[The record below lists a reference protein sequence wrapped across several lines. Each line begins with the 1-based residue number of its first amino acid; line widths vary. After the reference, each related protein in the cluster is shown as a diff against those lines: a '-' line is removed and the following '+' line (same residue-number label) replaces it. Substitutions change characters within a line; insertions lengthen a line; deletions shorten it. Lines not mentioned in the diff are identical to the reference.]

1 MKINSKYL
9 DKLSEYY
16 SNNSGIVLVSGE
28 KGLLKSTTINEFLL
42 DKKFVIKISKHLGSY
57 SLETIYDAFFLFMK
71 NNVKK
76 YEKQYKLVRQLSLYE
91 KLKALLN
98 FICGNFSPIL
108 YFDSLNNQNDSVWEF
123 VYDIILNLQ
132 TYKNK
137 PFLIAEVDTT
147 SDTNSRVND
156 LLQKTFYTRSNI
168 EYIKFTNYQAEELKQ
183 LLSEIYTRI
192 VCPKE
197 TLNYILGNCYGNPE
211 ILTIAIN
218 ILREK
223 NYIKNENGSV
233 IIDTVPEG
241 LLYDELKNYICRK
254 FEKLNEQ
261 EQNVLKSSAS
271 VGITFDSLILNTVFN
286 IMEAKELLSEIE
298 ESSQLVVQEQN
309 DSYSFKT
316 SDVYKYVDKTVSR
329 TTKLDH
335 HKKLSTYFY
344 SLLKPNA
351 RANNHRVYIK
361 NLFSYVRHAICAEQ
375 FMEAKYKL
383 IELIDF
389 YQSINDLS
397 KALEIIEF
405 VLPFYETHDK
415 KIYVHLNFTK
425 SDILYS
431 SGKYPEAL
439 KTLEILNA
447 NVQPTSAEA
456 YCVQYKKAD
465 ALLMLEHTNS
475 AESIM
480 LGLEKAILDNRK
492 NFCEHFEMQVYR
504 SLASL
509 YDFVNDAPKTIV
521 YFNKSLKL
529 SAHLKA
535 DDYLYSLYRQSSIC
549 SPLNE
554 ARSLMDIAYKKF
566 VEKNNLIEIAKCA
579 HNIST
584 DALYL
589 NNPSDCEKYAEISL
603 KTFERYGSLEK
614 VSTLNTLAIYY
625 AIYQQDT
632 KKAKSTLQ
640 SALKI
645 ANSDWVKITVLNNL
659 NTVAVMENDEE
670 ESLKY
675 VKQIETLYRNEMPVA
690 RNYVDFSYALYFKL
704 IGNSDEAKNRL
715 TSIINY
721 EKSEYRHKTLAAL
734 FYNDLSMNKL
744 HITVDHEIYGY
755 LKKCHDANSFWGT
768 VRFWET

>member
-1 MKINSKYL
+1 MVCIIILSGLTILICQFSFKNNSKVAKADSL
-9 DKLSEYY
+9 VVQTQAVNGVDKDISFDFLSEIKLTDINFKDYIKV
-16 SNNSGIVLVSGE
+16 SNIKGE
-28 KGLLKSTTINEFLL
+28 IPKCRIKSLG
-42 DKKFVIKISKHLGSY
+42 DKKYKLLAPENGYVAGETYSINLYKTKFVNDSISEERPFYFSIDHKDVVNVVY
-57 SLETIYDAFFLFMK
+57 K
-71 NNVKK
+71 NNV
-76 YEKQYKLVRQLSLYE
+76 R
-91 KLKALLN
+91 
-98 FICGNFSPIL
+98 
-108 YFDSLNNQNDSVWEF
+108 
-123 VYDIILNLQ
+123 
-132 TYKNK
+132 
-137 PFLIAEVDTT
+137 
-147 SDTNSRVND
+147 
-156 LLQKTFYTRSNI
+156 
-168 EYIKFTNYQAEELKQ
+168 
-183 LLSEIYTRI
+183 
-192 VCPKE
+192 
-197 TLNYILGNCYGNPE
+197 
-211 ILTIAIN
+211 
-218 ILREK
+218 
-223 NYIKNENGSV
+223 
-233 IIDTVPEG
+233 
-241 LLYDELKNYICRK
+241 
-254 FEKLNEQ
+254 
-261 EQNVLKSSAS
+261 
-271 VGITFDSLILNTVFN
+271 
-286 IMEAKELLSEIE
+286 
-298 ESSQLVVQEQN
+298 
-309 DSYSFKT
+309 
-316 SDVYKYVDKTVSR
+316 
-329 TTKLDH
+329 
-335 HKKLSTYFY
+335 
-344 SLLKPNA
+344 
-351 RANNHRVYIK
+351 
-361 NLFSYVRHAICAEQ
+361 
-375 FMEAKYKL
+375 
-383 IELIDF
+383 
-389 YQSINDLS
+389 
-397 KALEIIEF
+397 
-405 VLPFYETHDK
+405 
-415 KIYVHLNFTK
+415 
-425 SDILYS
+425 
-431 SGKYPEAL
+431 
-439 KTLEILNA
+439 
-447 NVQPTSAEA
+447 
-456 YCVQYKKAD
+456 
-465 ALLMLEHTNS
+465 LMLEHTNS